1 MPDFRLVESS
11 MPLLIMARLGF
22 HRDDFPGAVMSVAKF
37 TTIAII
43 GFMLAACAED
53 SGADKNAGTGT
64 LIGSGAGAPAGGLA
78 ATGGTGKRSPRA
90 VISALLGGLIGNR
103 IDAALDDEDKQRAYA
118 AQLDALD
125 RAPAG
130 APRSWENPE
139 SGRHGTVVPGPAYQ
153 QAGRNCRAFTHTI
166 YINERPQT
174 ARRTACQNP
183 DGSWSAVG

>member
-1 MPDFRLVESS
+1 
-11 MPLLIMARLGF
+11 
-22 HRDDFPGAVMSVAKF
+22 MSVARF
-37 TTIAII
+37 TSVAII
-43 GFMLAACAED
+43 GFMLAACAEE
-53 SGADKNAGTGT
+53 AVPDKNGTGS
-64 LIGSGAGAPAGGLA
+64 LIGSGANASMASSA
-78 ATGGTGKRSPRA
+78 AAEGTAKRSPTA

-103 IDAALDDEDKQRAYA
+103 IDSALDDEDKQRAYA

-130 APRSWENPE
+130 APRSWQNPE

-166 YINERPQT
+166 YINDRPQT